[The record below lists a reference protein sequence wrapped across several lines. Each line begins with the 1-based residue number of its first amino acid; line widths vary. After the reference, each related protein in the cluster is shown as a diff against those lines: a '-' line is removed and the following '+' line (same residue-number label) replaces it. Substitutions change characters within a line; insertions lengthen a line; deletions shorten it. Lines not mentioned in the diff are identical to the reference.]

1 MADAVSVR
9 LLIDGERGCCPTSE
23 FYGHAETL
31 RGYAGVAD
39 GLPLRGRL
47 QHGWT
52 PTFSA
57 LIWDDAVARRGGFW
71 AWSASVVDRLRD
83 AGCET
88 AQAIGAPFLYLP
100 PLSDPTA
107 GARGLLAVPTHSI
120 KRSPVRGPGWS
131 QWAAKVSTAAHAA
144 GHRHWA
150 VLLRPEDAGEAEVF
164 AAHGFD
170 VLAGKGLA
178 DPACLAFVRDA
189 LLAHAEVVSDR
200 PCTALF
206 YAAHLGRV
214 ARIVGPALQSAR
226 PDSAETCTADPD
238 WVAQHFPGNVVTPW
252 HARAE
257 LGADW
262 MRPADDLRSML
273 WGYAVGGGA
282 KEARA

>member
-1 MADAVSVR
+1 MSVR
-9 LLIDGERGCCPTSE
+9 LLIDGERASCPTSE
-23 FYGHAETL
+23 FYGHAAIL
-31 RGYAGVAD
+31 RAYAGITD
-39 GLPLRGRL
+39 GLPIRGRL

-52 PTFSA
+52 PTFPA
-57 LIWDDAVARRGGFW
+57 LIWDDCVARRGGFW

-100 PLSDPTA
+100 PLSGPTA

-120 KRSPVRGPGWS
+120 KRSPVRGPGRS
-131 QWAAKVSTAAHAA
+131 QWAAKVSTVAHAA

-150 VLLRPEDAGEAEVF
+150 VLLRPEDASEAEVF

-170 VLAGKGLA
+170 VMCSKGIA
-178 DPACLAFVRDA
+178 DPGCLAFVRDT

-200 PCTALF
+200 PSTALF

-214 ARIVGPALQSAR
+214 ARIVGPALQSVR
-226 PDSAETCTADPD
+226 PDLSERVTVDPE
-238 WVAQHFPGNVVTPW
+238 WVAAQFPGHIVTPW

-262 MRPADDLRSML
+262 VRSPSELRTML
-273 WGYAVGGGA
+273 WGYAVGTKA
-282 KEARA
+282 REARA